1 MAMKNSVRFR
11 SVGFSHRHE
20 TTSGA
25 VPRIGSSEAHH
36 RRLLMFALTEA
47 GALIIRYRDAVLA
60 IARALMIHK
69 TLDAVMIHEII
80 GRAPRADRARTCA
93 NA

>member
-1 MAMKNSVRFR
+1 
-11 SVGFSHRHE
+11 
-20 TTSGA
+20 
-25 VPRIGSSEAHH
+25 
-36 RRLLMFALTEA
+36 MFALTEA

-80 GRAPRADRARTCA
+80 GRAPRADRVRTCA